1 MKPLDTIRIA
11 FASVLLSMPALAAAQ
26 DFPTRPVKLVTPYA
40 SGGAT
45 DILARTLAQKLSE
58 LWGQQVLVENK
69 PGASGVLGTEFV
81 KTSPPD
87 GYTVQLGTLTTHVLN
102 PILLPTAKYDGLKD
116 FAPLATMA
124 NSPFVLVVT
133 PKINVRNTAELIALM
148 KAQPGK
154 LNFGSSGIGTSNHL
168 AGELFKAMAGADM
181 VHVPYKGG
189 TGSLLGLLQNE
200 IQVQFDPLPSTA
212 IAQVKQGALVA
223 LATTGKRR
231 SRALPE
237 LPTVAESGLPGYEAG
252 AWYGFFVPAATP
264 RAVTQKLSADIVR
277 AVDSPDVQAKL
288 GELGAEPLTLSSPAF
303 VELIQRDRDV
313 WAKLIRE
320 RGIKVGN

>member
-1 MKPLDTIRIA
+1 MTPLITIRPLVA
-11 FASVLLSMPALAAAQ
+11 FALLAASAVAGAQ
-26 DFPTRPVKLVTPYA
+26 DFPNRPVKLVTPYA

-81 KTSPPD
+81 RTSAPD
-87 GYTVQLGTLTTHVLN
+87 GYTVQLGTITTHVLN
-102 PILLPTAKYDGLKD
+102 PIL
-116 FAPLATMA
+116 
-124 NSPFVLVVT
+124 
-133 PKINVRNTAELIALM
+133 
-148 KAQPGK
+148 
-154 LNFGSSGIGTSNHL
+154 
-168 AGELFKAMAGADM
+168 
-181 VHVPYKGG
+181 
-189 TGSLLGLLQNE
+189 
-200 IQVQFDPLPSTA
+200 
-212 IAQVKQGALVA
+212 
-223 LATTGKRR
+223 
-231 SRALPE
+231 

-277 AVDSPDVQAKL
+277 AVDSADVQAKL

-313 WAKLIRE
+313 WTKLIRE

>member
-1 MKPLDTIRIA
+1 M
-11 FASVLLSMPALAAAQ
+11 
-26 DFPTRPVKLVTPYA
+26 
-40 SGGAT
+40 
-45 DILARTLAQKLSE
+45 
-58 LWGQQVLVENK
+58 
-69 PGASGVLGTEFV
+69 
-81 KTSPPD
+81 
-87 GYTVQLGTLTTHVLN
+87 
-102 PILLPTAKYDGLKD
+102 
-116 FAPLATMA
+116 
-124 NSPFVLVVT
+124 
-133 PKINVRNTAELIALM
+133 
-148 KAQPGK
+148 
-154 LNFGSSGIGTSNHL
+154 
-168 AGELFKAMAGADM
+168 
-181 VHVPYKGG
+181 
-189 TGSLLGLLQNE
+189 QNE

-212 IAQVKQGALVA
+212 IAQVKSGALVA

-277 AVDSPDVQAKL
+277 AVDSADVQAKL

-313 WAKLIRE
+313 WTKLIRE

>member
-1 MKPLDTIRIA
+1 MTPLITIRPLVA
-11 FASVLLSMPALAAAQ
+11 FALLAASAVAGAQ
-26 DFPTRPVKLVTPYA
+26 DFPNRPVKLVTPYA

-45 DILARTLAQKLSE
+45 DILARTLAQKLAE

-81 KTSPPD
+81 RTSAPD
-87 GYTVQLGTLTTHVLN
+87 GYTVQLGTITTHVLN

-212 IAQVKQGALVA
+212 IAQVKSGALVA

-277 AVDSPDVQAKL
+277 AVDSADVQAKL

-313 WAKLIRE
+313 WTKLIRE